1 MKVIEVSIREIKIH
15 KSQALFI
22 YADKKYAQLR
32 IWVVTDTCT
41 EGVKTT
47 RSNRLKFMLGIEW
60 F

>member
-1 MKVIEVSIREIKIH
+1 MSIREIKIR

-22 YADKKYAQLR
+22 YADKKYGQLR
-32 IWVVTDTCT
+32 IWLVT

-47 RSNRLKFMLGIEW
+47 RSNRLKFVLGIEW